1 MYSRARVRLEQS
13 WVAGQ
18 PVERRDRARGT
29 RTLEINRPTWK
40 QSKEGGFGSG
50 HPGEQV

>member
-13 WVAGQ
+13 RVAGQ
-18 PVERRDRARGT
+18 PVDRHDRARGT
-29 RTLEINRPTWK
+29 RTLEINRP
-40 QSKEGGFGSG
+40 SKEGGFGSG